1 MREMTLLT
9 NFTTNSILHCID
21 VEAEGINLMRK
32 LDRDQMQMTP
42 RNCRTFR
49 RVPKELFI
57 AMLCGVNSAPLTVN
71 DKAVT
76 NCAALFSW
84 CSLYTC

>member
-1 MREMTLLT
+1 MTLFI
-9 NFTTNSILHCID
+9 NFTRNSLLHCID
-21 VEAEGINLMRK
+21 VEAEGMNLMRK
-32 LDRDQMQMTP
+32 LDRDHMQITP

-49 RVPKELFI
+49 RVLKELFI

-76 NCAALFSW
+76 SCAALFS
-84 CSLYTC
+84 